1 MLKLLYVNH
10 CTMFNFCFLSVEYK
24 DENTQIPKNS
34 SVIVRRIPT
43 GTRSKA
49 QLAAWVYVYYIIEY
63 LILLN

>member
-1 MLKLLYVNH
+1 
-10 CTMFNFCFLSVEYK
+10 MFNFCFLSVEYK